1 MTVFGPGDAG
11 EPTAA
16 EWAKWAETL
25 EHEIVTGLGP
35 RLHRITV
42 GEPPA
47 APTAP
52 DPDEDPMSSL
62 RVAVIGGGTSCEHDV
77 SLASAGAAGAALSEA
92 GHEVVPLTIDRD
104 GMWRDGDGSP
114 IGLAGAADVLR
125 GCAVA
130 VPMLH
135 GPGGEDGTLA
145 ALCDL
150 VDVPYVGSALG
161 ASAIAMDKWVDQAG
175 RRGCRRADRAGP
187 AGHPGHRRPVVFTHP
202 VVVKPVAAGSSY
214 GVSMVRDASE
224 LAAALDTAFAVDD
237 RVLVEDVVV
246 GREIDL
252 AVLGRPD
259 GSRTVPPALEI
270 VVPESGIFD
279 LDSKYDGSAVFRIP
293 APVSDADRDGA
304 GAGGRRRLRRRRVR
318 GHRPGRLLP
327 HRARAGAERDQHDP
341 GIHRA
346 LAGAADVR
354 GGRHVVPGAARHH
367 GPRGRLRPGGRSS
380 V

>member
-1 MTVFGPGDAG
+1 MT
-11 EPTAA
+11 
-16 EWAKWAETL
+16 
-25 EHEIVTGLGP
+25 
-35 RLHRITV
+35 
-42 GEPPA
+42 
-47 APTAP
+47 
-52 DPDEDPMSSL
+52 SL

-77 SLASAGAAGAALSEA
+77 SLASAGAAGAALTEA
-92 GHEVVPLTIDRD
+92 GHDVVPLTIDRD
-104 GMWRDGDGSP
+104 GLWRDGDGSP
-114 IGLAGAADVLR
+114 IGLAGATEVLR

-150 VDVPYVGSALG
+150 VAVPYVGSALG
-161 ASAIAMDKWVDQAG
+161 ASAIAMDKWVTKLVAEAVGVPTAPGRLVTRATAG
-175 RRGCRRADRAGP
+175 EVA
-187 AGHPGHRRPVVFTHP
+187 FSHP

-224 LAAALDTAFAVDD
+224 LSAALDAAFAVDD

-279 LDSKYDGSAVFRIP
+279 LDSKYDGSAVFKIP
-293 APVSDADRDGA
+293 APVTEAEQEALERAAVAVYDAVGCSGIA
-304 GAGGRRRLRRRRVR
+304 RVDFFLTDT
-318 GHRPGRLLP
+318 GPVLNEINTIPGFTEHSQVPRMF
-327 HRARAGAERDQHDP
+327 
-341 GIHRA
+341 
-346 LAGAADVR
+346 AADGMSYSDLLDVMVR
-354 GGRHVVPGAARHH
+354 EATSGDR
-367 GPRGRLRPGGRSS
+367 
-380 V
+380 